1 MDDAKG
7 LIMKRAAGFTLIELM
22 IVVAIIAILA
32 AIALPAYSD
41 YTKRSRVSEI
51 ILASAPCRTIVTE
64 ISQAWGTGTLPAA
77 NTWGCG
83 EGTTTSQYVQQ
94 VQTSASGVITLT
106 AQNISADVDGQTI
119 TLTPYLGAT
128 GTTPITSGSG
138 VLRWVCEGSIP
149 MKYRPSTCRG

>member
-1 MDDAKG
+1 
-7 LIMKRAAGFTLIELM
+7 MKRAAGFTLIELM

-64 ISQAWGTGTLPAA
+64 ISQAWGAGALPAA
-77 NTWGCG
+77 NAWGCG

-94 VQTSASGVITLT
+94 VQTSADGV
-106 AQNISADVDGQTI
+106 I

-128 GTTPITSGSG
+128 GTTPITTGSG
-138 VLRWVCEGSIP
+138 VLRWVCEGSVP
-149 MKYRPSTCRG
+149 EKYRPSTCRG